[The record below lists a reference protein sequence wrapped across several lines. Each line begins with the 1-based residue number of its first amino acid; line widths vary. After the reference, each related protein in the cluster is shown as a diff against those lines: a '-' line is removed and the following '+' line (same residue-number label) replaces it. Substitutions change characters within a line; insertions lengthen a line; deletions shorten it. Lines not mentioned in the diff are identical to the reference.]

1 MTNILILYLN
11 SLYNRDLERLIGQA
25 DQFLANSFSLTKE
38 NIEELIN
45 DLVDGSYS
53 EKEFEQDLQVA
64 QNAASTLYKNIL
76 EGGDRAPKVWTGSSS
91 ILVWLTRNRNRTQ
104 GSK

>member
-1 MTNILILYLN
+1 MIINALF
-11 SLYNRDLERLIGQA
+11 NRDLEQLIGQA

-53 EKEFEQDLQVA
+53 EKEFEQDLEVA

-76 EGGDRAPKVWTGSSS
+76 KDISSRTGDITM
-91 ILVWLTRNRNRTQ
+91 LD
-104 GSK
+104 